1 MSLIPASI
9 RSSLGLHVSSNELS
23 KLEKMDVKNIRNIDI
38 ARLDKTLLT
47 TKKTVKQENITRL
60 KEKISDQKYGGIF
73 DTTREN
79 IKKEISTLSDKG
91 TTKNVLKTLNKDAPI
106 STVIAGSNNE
116 VVGKSAVIRDFQL
129 VGVDLGSTLPSNYR
143 ELFVSIRASFPDN
156 NIVNGMLEKYDARGQ
171 LDNTLK
177 PNATKKI
184 LSTLFSL
191 PQNQEKIAHHFG
203 GQLDT
208 AWDQSSMLKSIQI
221 GKSGLCSS
229 LAMKWC
235 ADKYQGIPFFNDIKT
250 KEGLD
255 EVVHLK
261 IDKGGEPYLHAR
273 GLAFSAHETTL
284 NVEKAGFHLIG
295 LTPKESGYGHEVAAV
310 IDDKTKQ
317 YKYFDPNLGEFSFP
331 TAETM
336 KSFIQTSSARIY
348 TDLKLSEDL
357 VLTPIKQ

>member
-1 MSLIPASI
+1 M
-9 RSSLGLHVSSNELS
+9 RV
-23 KLEKMDVKNIRNIDI
+23 
-38 ARLDKTLLT
+38 
-47 TKKTVKQENITRL
+47 
-60 KEKISDQKYGGIF
+60 QKHGGIF

-79 IKKEISTLSDKG
+79 IKIEISTLSDKG
-91 TTKNVLKTLNKDAPI
+91 TTKNVLNTLSKDAPI
-106 STVIAGSNNE
+106 SFNIADCNTE
-116 VVGKSAVIRDFQL
+116 VVGKSTIIRDFQL
-129 VGVDLGSTLPSNYR
+129 VGVELGGTLPSNYR
-143 ELFVSIRASFPDN
+143 ELFASIRASFPDN
-156 NIVNGMLEKYDARGQ
+156 SIVNGMLEKYDVRGQ

-191 PQNQEKIAHHFG
+191 PHNQEKIAHRFS

-208 AWDQSSMLKSIQI
+208 SWDQSNMLKSIQI
-221 GKSGLCSS
+221 GKTGLCTS

-261 IDKGGEPYLHAR
+261 IDNGGDPYLHAR
-273 GLAFSAHETTL
+273 GLALSAHETTL
-284 NVEKAGFHLIG
+284 NIEKAGFHLIG
-295 LTPKESGYGHEVAAV
+295 LTPKKGVYGHEVAAV

-331 TAETM
+331 TAEKM
-336 KSFIQTSSARIY
+336 KSFIQTSSSRIY
-348 TDLKLSEDL
+348 TVLKLSEDL
-357 VLTPIKQ
+357 VLTPI